1 MGKAVRKT
9 VSAGQAFL
17 GATVSFY
24 APDAKV
30 DQMLAQLGKIG
41 VRTKFNARTQGWEA
55 QASMLNFKDKAVSEA
70 VAEYGAFSENFRA
83 VRQQK
88 ASAAADLKAAVEGA
102 PKLAKA
108 SFTISVVEDGKERPI
123 HQGDV
128 DVAPRRSVPMAESD
142 LTNYAARAAWAK
154 QQGREFLAGYVL
166 YGMSLAGERAPER
179 RAEQMAQLKA
189 ASTEDI
195 REVANR
201 NSQRYGELAAK
212 EDRVRFDYVAAH
224 DAFWKE
230 KAEGKTDAQGRD
242 EVFQE
247 FARLDHHEKR
257 ELATVGRK
265 TPIGLSEADRGL
277 MVSLSNGWRAMQQ
290 EYFERTNERFAQG
303 IVTAASRRNS
313 VIDASAGS
321 LRSVVAE
328 TTSIE
333 GKKAAERIRDA
344 VDREY

>member
-1 MGKAVRKT
+1 MGKAARK
-9 VSAGQAFL
+9 VASAGQSFL

-24 APDAKV
+24 APNAKV
-30 DQMLAQLGKIG
+30 DQMLAQLEKAG
-41 VRTKFNARTQGWEA
+41 VRAKFNARTRGWEA
-55 QASMLNFKDKAVSEA
+55 QASMLNFKDKAVNDA
-70 VAEYGAFSENFRA
+70 IAEYGAFSENFRA
-83 VRQQK
+83 ARQEK
-88 ASAAADLKAAVEGA
+88 ASGAADLKAAVEAG
-102 PKLAKA
+102 PKLAKT
-108 SFTISVVEDGKERPI
+108 SFTISVVENGKERPI
-123 HQGDV
+123 RSGDLET
-128 DVAPRRSVPMAESD
+128 APRRSVPMAESD
-142 LTNYAARAAWAK
+142 VTTYAGRQAWAK
-154 QQGREFLAGYVL
+154 EQGREFLAAYVL

-179 RAEQMAQLKA
+179 RAQQMAQLKA
-189 ASTEDI
+189 APTEDI

-212 EDRVRFDYVAAH
+212 EDRVRFEYVVAH

-230 KAEGKTDAQGRD
+230 KAEGKKDPEGRE

-290 EYFERTNERFAQG
+290 EYFDRTNERFAQG
-303 IVTAASRRNS
+303 IVTAATRRNS

-328 TTSIE
+328 TSSIE

-344 VDREY
+344 VDREQ